1 MVVRLIGKVEGQDV
15 IFTRLKGDI
24 WTAEVPAQKSGR
36 YVMELTAFDEA
47 GNIAYCTDVLF
58 SYDATAMKFTIE
70 PLPYINFILGED
82 KYLKFL
88 VKSTKNEEFEISRA
102 TYKLYKDRELE
113 TEGNC
118 TINEHCI
125 TVKLNPLSKSMRY
138 CLEIT
143 YYIADEI
150 LKKRVQ
156 IEVV

>member
-70 PLPYINFILGED
+70 PLPYQCTYINDNYF
-82 KYLKFL
+82 
-88 VKSTKNEEFEISRA
+88 S
-102 TYKLYKDRELE
+102 ELSE
-113 TEGNC
+113 SSFCIELLRRGGAC
-118 TINEHCI
+118 EH
-125 TVKLNPLSKSMRY
+125 
-138 CLEIT
+138 
-143 YYIADEI
+143 
-150 LKKRVQ
+150 
-156 IEVV
+156 

>member
-70 PLPYINFILGED
+70 PLPYQCTIIDNYYEIDFAKQDG
-82 KYLKFL
+82 
-88 VKSTKNEEFEISRA
+88 FEI
-102 TYKLYKDRELE
+102 E
-113 TEGNC
+113 TVRRGDAC
-118 TINEHCI
+118 G
-125 TVKLNPLSKSMRY
+125 Y
-138 CLEIT
+138 
-143 YYIADEI
+143 
-150 LKKRVQ
+150 
-156 IEVV
+156 